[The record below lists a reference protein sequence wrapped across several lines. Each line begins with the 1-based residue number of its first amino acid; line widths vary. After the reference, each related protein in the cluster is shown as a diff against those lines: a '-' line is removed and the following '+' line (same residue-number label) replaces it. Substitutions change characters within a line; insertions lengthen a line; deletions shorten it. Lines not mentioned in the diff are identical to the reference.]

1 MKLDN
6 CQTNREWG
14 SSSYDESIRHD
25 RLTDL
30 LKNCEDLVLVP
41 ILVKTFYHLRME
53 DFLLSLLIVTGNS
66 V

>member
-14 SSSYDESIRHD
+14 SSSYDESIRND

-41 ILVKTFYHLRME
+41 ILVKTFYHLGME